1 MHPVHEVQHRYI
13 MVMLMKQLLFVI
25 LVVCILLLIGCQS
38 EPFTDN
44 SQTTEPP
51 FLDAT
56 WQNNTNPPQT
66 EITTA
71 ESTSATEE
79 RSDTTTPTQA
89 VSRETTPP
97 PTEDTAKNDNTE
109 PATTVTEPTATTPP
123 PTEGTTPPTENAT
136 EPTEAAKP
144 TDPPVEE
151 RSPSATFPTEQEE
164 PKATAADVYAI
175 ASKMVELLNAYRTE
189 QGSPAATVLPGLTQ
203 YAEYRSRQL
212 VSNFAH
218 DTSDERAAATALAY
232 GTYIDPSLY
241 GMTGDPYY
249 TANAREAIA
258 KTDFGGSVDTIAARL
273 ARMARNS
280 SSHWSYVGSAGYTYI
295 GVGITYKNG
304 IWYCDIAVTD
314 TNTDAQ

>member
-1 MHPVHEVQHRYI
+1 MHPVHEVQHRYN

-25 LVVCILLLIGCQS
+25 LVICILLLIGCQS
-38 EPFTDN
+38 KPFTDN
-44 SQTTEPP
+44 SLNTEPP
-51 FLDAT
+51 FWDAT
-56 WQNNTNPPQT
+56 WQNNINPPET
-66 EITTA
+66 TTA
-71 ESTSATEE
+71 DETSATEE

-89 VSRETTPP
+89 VSPETNPP
-97 PTEDTAKNDNTE
+97 PTEGTAKNDNKE
-109 PATTVTEPTATTPP
+109 PATTVTEPPATTAPP
-123 PTEGTTPPTENAT
+123 KEETTPPTEEAT
-136 EPTEAAKP
+136 KPTEAVKP

-151 RSPSATFPTEQEE
+151 TKPSATFPTEQEE
-164 PKATAADVYAI
+164 PKATATDVDAI
-175 ASKMVELLNAYRTE
+175 ASKMVELLNGYRTE

-232 GTYIDPSLY
+232 GTYIDPSVY
-241 GMTGDPYY
+241 GINGDPYY

-258 KTDFGGSVDTIAARL
+258 KTDFGGSVDAVAARL

-280 SSHWSYVGSAGYTYI
+280 SSHWSYVGGAGYTYI

-304 IWYCDIAVTD
+304 IWYCDIAVTE

>member
-1 MHPVHEVQHRYI
+1 MHPVHEVQHRYN

-25 LVVCILLLIGCQS
+25 LVICILLLIGCQS
-38 EPFTDN
+38 KPFTDN
-44 SQTTEPP
+44 SLNTEPS
-51 FLDAT
+51 FWDAT
-56 WQNNTNPPQT
+56 WQNNINPPET
-66 EITTA
+66 TTA
-71 ESTSATEE
+71 DETSATEE

-89 VSRETTPP
+89 VSPETNPP
-97 PTEDTAKNDNTE
+97 PTEGTAKNDNKE
-109 PATTVTEPTATTPP
+109 PATTVTEPPATTAPPKEETSP
-123 PTEGTTPPTENAT
+123 PTEEAT
-136 EPTEAAKP
+136 KPTEAVKP

-151 RSPSATFPTEQEE
+151 TKPSATFPTEQEE
-164 PKATAADVYAI
+164 PKATAADVDAI
-175 ASKMVELLNAYRTE
+175 ASQMVELLNAYRTE

-232 GTYIDPSLY
+232 GTYIDPSVY
-241 GMTGDPYY
+241 GINGDPYY

-258 KTDFGGSVDTIAARL
+258 KTDFGGSVDAVAARL

-280 SSHWSYVGSAGYTYI
+280 SSHWSYVGGAGYTYI

-304 IWYCDIAVTD
+304 IWYCDIAVTE

>member
-1 MHPVHEVQHRYI
+1 MHPVHEVQHRYN

-25 LVVCILLLIGCQS
+25 LVICILLLIGCQS
-38 EPFTDN
+38 KPFTDN
-44 SQTTEPP
+44 SLNTEPP
-51 FLDAT
+51 FWDAT
-56 WQNNTNPPQT
+56 WQNNINPPET
-66 EITTA
+66 TTA
-71 ESTSATEE
+71 DETSATEE

-89 VSRETTPP
+89 VSPETNPP
-97 PTEDTAKNDNTE
+97 PTEGTAKNDNKE
-109 PATTVTEPTATTPP
+109 PATTVTEPPATTAPP
-123 PTEGTTPPTENAT
+123 KEETTPPTEEAT
-136 EPTEAAKP
+136 KPTEAVKP

-151 RSPSATFPTEQEE
+151 AKPSATFPTEQEE
-164 PKATAADVYAI
+164 PKATATDVDAI
-175 ASKMVELLNAYRTE
+175 ASKMVELLNGYRTE

-232 GTYIDPSLY
+232 GTYIDPSVY
-241 GMTGDPYY
+241 GINGDPYY

-258 KTDFGGSVDTIAARL
+258 KTDFGGSVDAVAARL

-280 SSHWSYVGSAGYTYI
+280 SSHWSYVGGAGYTYI

-304 IWYCDIAVTD
+304 IWYCDIAVTE

>member
-1 MHPVHEVQHRYI
+1 MHPVHEVQHRYN

-25 LVVCILLLIGCQS
+25 LVICILLLIGCQS
-38 EPFTDN
+38 KPFTDN
-44 SQTTEPP
+44 SLNTEPP
-51 FLDAT
+51 FWDAT
-56 WQNNTNPPQT
+56 WQNNINPSET
-66 EITTA
+66 TTA
-71 ESTSATEE
+71 DETSATEE

-89 VSRETTPP
+89 VSPETNPP
-97 PTEDTAKNDNTE
+97 PTEGTAKNDNKE
-109 PATTVTEPTATTPP
+109 PATTVTEPPATTAPPKEETNP
-123 PTEGTTPPTENAT
+123 PTEEAT
-136 EPTEAAKP
+136 KPTEAVKP

-151 RSPSATFPTEQEE
+151 TKPSATFPTEQEE
-164 PKATAADVYAI
+164 PKATAADVDAI
-175 ASKMVELLNAYRTE
+175 ASKMVQLLNGYRTE

-218 DTSDERAAATALAY
+218 DTSDERAAATALQY
-232 GTYIDPSLY
+232 GTYIDPSVC
-241 GMTGDPYY
+241 GINGDPYY

-258 KTDFGGSVDTIAARL
+258 KTDFGGSVDAVAARL

-304 IWYCDIAVTD
+304 IWYCDIAVTE

>member
-1 MHPVHEVQHRYI
+1 MHPVHEVQHRYN

-25 LVVCILLLIGCQS
+25 LVICILLLIGCQS
-38 EPFTDN
+38 KPFTDN
-44 SQTTEPP
+44 SLNTEPP
-51 FLDAT
+51 FWDAT
-56 WQNNTNPPQT
+56 WQNNINPPET
-66 EITTA
+66 TTA
-71 ESTSATEE
+71 DETSATEE

-89 VSRETTPP
+89 VSPETNPP
-97 PTEDTAKNDNTE
+97 PTEGTAKNDNKE
-109 PATTVTEPTATTPP
+109 PATTVTEPPATTAPPKEETSP
-123 PTEGTTPPTENAT
+123 PTEEAT
-136 EPTEAAKP
+136 KPTEAVKP

-151 RSPSATFPTEQEE
+151 TKPSATFPTEQEE
-164 PKATAADVYAI
+164 PKATAADVDAI
-175 ASKMVELLNAYRTE
+175 ASQMVELLNAYRTE

-232 GTYIDPSLY
+232 GTYIDPSVY
-241 GMTGDPYY
+241 GINGDPYY

-258 KTDFGGSVDTIAARL
+258 KTDFGGSVDAVAARL

-280 SSHWSYVGSAGYTYI
+280 SSHWSYVGGAGYTYI

-304 IWYCDIAVTD
+304 IWYCDIAVTE

>member
-25 LVVCILLLIGCQS
+25 LVVCILLLIGCQF
-38 EPFTDN
+38 ELFADN

-66 EITTA
+66 ENTNA
-71 ESTSATEE
+71 EATSATEG
-79 RSDTTTPTQA
+79 RSDTTAPTQA
-89 VSRETTPP
+89 VSPETNPP
-97 PTEDTAKNDNTE
+97 PTEGTVKNDNKE
-109 PATTVTEPTATTPP
+109 PATTVTEPKATTAP
-123 PTEGTTPPTENAT
+123 PTEESNPPDEDAAK
-136 EPTEAAKP
+136 PTEAVKP

-151 RSPSATFPTEQEE
+151 TKPSATFPNEQEE
-164 PKATAADVYAI
+164 SKATASDVNAI
-175 ASKMVELLNAYRTE
+175 ASKMVEYLNEYRKE
-189 QGSPAATVLPGLTQ
+189 QGSPAAKVLPGLTQ

-218 DTSDERAAATALAY
+218 DTFDERVAATALEY
-232 GTYIDPSLY
+232 GSYIDPSLY
-241 GMTGDPYY
+241 GMNGDPYY

-258 KTDFGGSVDTIAARL
+258 KTDFGGSIDAVAARL

-304 IWYCDIAVTD
+304 VWYCDIAVTE

>member
-1 MHPVHEVQHRYI
+1 MHPVHEVQHRYN

-25 LVVCILLLIGCQS
+25 LVICILLLIGCQS
-38 EPFTDN
+38 KPFTDN
-44 SQTTEPP
+44 SLNTEPP
-51 FLDAT
+51 FWDAT
-56 WQNNTNPPQT
+56 WQNNINPPET
-66 EITTA
+66 TTA
-71 ESTSATEE
+71 DETSATEE

-89 VSRETTPP
+89 VSPETNPP
-97 PTEDTAKNDNTE
+97 PTEGTAKNDNKE
-109 PATTVTEPTATTPP
+109 PATTVTEPPATTAPPKEETSP
-123 PTEGTTPPTENAT
+123 PTEEAT
-136 EPTEAAKP
+136 KPTEAVKP

-151 RSPSATFPTEQEE
+151 TKPSATFPTEQEE
-164 PKATAADVYAI
+164 PKATAADVDAI
-175 ASKMVELLNAYRTE
+175 ASKMVELLNGYRTE
-189 QGSPAATVLPGLTQ
+189 QGSPTATVLPGLTQ

-232 GTYIDPSLY
+232 GTYIDPSVY
-241 GMTGDPYY
+241 GINGDPYY

-258 KTDFGGSVDTIAARL
+258 KTDFGGSVDAVAARL

-280 SSHWSYVGSAGYTYI
+280 SSHWSYVGGAGYTYI

-304 IWYCDIAVTD
+304 IWYCDIAVTE

>member
-1 MHPVHEVQHRYI
+1 MHPVHEVQHRYN

-25 LVVCILLLIGCQS
+25 LVICILLLIGCQS
-38 EPFTDN
+38 KPFTDN
-44 SQTTEPP
+44 SLNTEPP
-51 FLDAT
+51 FWDAT
-56 WQNNTNPPQT
+56 WQNNINPPET
-66 EITTA
+66 TTA
-71 ESTSATEE
+71 DETSATEE
-79 RSDTTTPTQA
+79 RSDTPTPPQA
-89 VSRETTPP
+89 VSPETNPH
-97 PTEDTAKNDNTE
+97 PTEGTAKNDNTE
-109 PATTVTEPTATTPP
+109 PATTVTEPPATTAPPKEETSP
-123 PTEGTTPPTENAT
+123 PTEEAT
-136 EPTEAAKP
+136 KPTEAVKP

-151 RSPSATFPTEQEE
+151 TKPSATFPTEQEE
-164 PKATAADVYAI
+164 PKATAADVDAI
-175 ASKMVELLNAYRTE
+175 ASQMVELLNAYRTE

-232 GTYIDPSLY
+232 GTYIDPSVY
-241 GMTGDPYY
+241 GINGDPYY

-258 KTDFGGSVDTIAARL
+258 KTDFGGSVDAVAARL

-280 SSHWSYVGSAGYTYI
+280 SSHWSYVGGAGYTYI

-304 IWYCDIAVTD
+304 IWYCDIAVTE

>member
-1 MHPVHEVQHRYI
+1 MHPVHEVQHRYN

-25 LVVCILLLIGCQS
+25 LVICILLLIGCQS
-38 EPFTDN
+38 KPFTDN
-44 SQTTEPP
+44 SLNTEPP
-51 FLDAT
+51 FWDAT
-56 WQNNTNPPQT
+56 WQNNINPSET
-66 EITTA
+66 TTA
-71 ESTSATEE
+71 DETSATEE

-89 VSRETTPP
+89 VSPETNPP
-97 PTEDTAKNDNTE
+97 PTEGTAKNDNKE
-109 PATTVTEPTATTPP
+109 PATTVTEPPATTAPPKEETNP
-123 PTEGTTPPTENAT
+123 PTEEAT
-136 EPTEAAKP
+136 KPTEAVKP

-151 RSPSATFPTEQEE
+151 TKPSATFPTEQEE
-164 PKATAADVYAI
+164 PKATAADVDAI
-175 ASKMVELLNAYRTE
+175 ASQMVELLNAYRTE

-232 GTYIDPSLY
+232 GTYIDPSVY
-241 GMTGDPYY
+241 GINGDPYY

-258 KTDFGGSVDTIAARL
+258 KTDFGGSVDAVAARL

-280 SSHWSYVGSAGYTYI
+280 SSHWSYVGGAGYTYI

-304 IWYCDIAVTD
+304 IWYCDIAVTE